1 MTHTPPI
8 VEDHPSSNATTAVDR
23 FIDAIRH
30 ASFAAAEQIYNS
42 GALLDAT
49 VPEWRFKVTGDEAI
63 RGEYGRWF
71 AVPAEFVELQRHL
84 TASGEVV
91 EYYITW
97 IEDGITHGA
106 HHAHVLTVDAAIDRI
121 TEDHVFCGGR
131 WPAPLL
137 GQMNAPSFTA
147 EG

>member
-1 MTHTPPI
+1 MTNAPAT
-8 VEDHPSSNATTAVDR
+8 SSDQVGSPTTTAVDR
-23 FIDAIRH
+23 FIDAIRY
-30 ASFAAAEQIYNS
+30 ATFGSDEGIY
-42 GALLDAT
+42 GPDVHLDAT
-49 VPEWRFKVTGDEAI
+49 VPGWRFKITGDHAV
-63 RGEYGRWF
+63 RSEYGRWF
-71 AVPAEFVELQRHL
+71 AAPAEFAELKRHL
-84 TASGEVV
+84 IASGEVV
-91 EYYITW
+91 EYFINWT
-97 IEDGITHGA
+97 EDGITHGA